1 MNIVIDGLVGH
12 DINLIHP
19 SDIGAIEVYRAGQPA
34 PVQYD
39 NRCGV
44 IVIWSRRG

>member
-1 MNIVIDGLVGH
+1 VRIVIDGMPAR

-39 NRCGV
+39 SRCGV
-44 IVIWSRRG
+44 IDIWSRQG